1 MEKTTTKKYI
11 FVILLLVVVYLSFL
25 NKGRIMNNN
34 ISSEP
39 GTDWQS
45 EYVKSANSQLSSYS
59 FDIQNTEYYDYN
71 DPIILNE
78 ADKISKESTNT
89 KEAIEKTLDY
99 VYQNIEYVEGEAD
112 EACYS
117 GKAPNILRSGNG
129 QCDTMSIVVI
139 SMLRRM
145 GIAAKPVGGCVVIND
160 QCKLQALFAS
170 QIGGIIRVPRFSR
183 EKDVEIDSSSTTF
196 SRKGY
201 LHAWVTAWIPEEG
214 WITLESTSGTLADTS
229 CYSYYVELFPK
240 DENKDDIC
248 VSKSYS
254 YAKACQISN
263 VEGLKTYGLGNA
275 LEVFP

>member
-25 NKGRIMNNN
+25 NKGRLMNNN
-34 ISSEP
+34 TSNEP
-39 GTDWQS
+39 GMDWQT
-45 EYVKSANSQLSSYS
+45 EYVASANEQLSSYS
-59 FDIQNTEYYDYN
+59 TNIQNTDYYDFN

-78 ADKISKESTNT
+78 ADKIAKESASE
-89 KEAIEKTLDY
+89 KQAIEKTLDY
-99 VYQNIEYVEGEAD
+99 VYSNIEYVEGESD

-139 SMLRRM
+139 SMLRKM

-170 QIGGIIRVPRFSR
+170 QIGGIIRLPRFSR
-183 EKDVEIDSSSTTF
+183 ENNVEIDSSSTTF

-201 LHAWVTAWIPEEG
+201 LHAWVTAWIPEQG
-214 WITLESTSGTLADTS
+214 WVDLESTSGMIADTS

-248 VSKSYS
+248 VSKSYA

-263 VEGLKTYGLGNA
+263 VEGLNTYGLGNS
-275 LEVFP
+275 LEVEP